1 MAREVK
7 LTKAGYERLMQQLE
21 RERERLQEATKI
33 LQELM
38 ESSDDY
44 DDSGLEAAKQEKAR
58 IEARIDSLEDILSRA
73 VILEEGS
80 GEVIGLGSVVE
91 LEDPLSGERLSVQV
105 VSPAEANVLDTPMK
119 ISDASPMGK
128 ALLGHRVG
136 DVLFCGDTL
145 FAGSCGRTDFVGG
158 SSGQIL
164 QSLNLKPRK
173 LDIVSCPS
181 CGRAQVDVST
191 LPAKATEGLKHLEV
205 PLRVAVMGC
214 VVNGP
219 GEAREADL
227 GVASGNGKGQIF
239 VKGEVIKTVPEEDI
253 VETLLAEARR
263 IADEMGEVGSPQVSV
278 S

>member
-7 LTKAGYERLMQQLE
+7 LTKAGYERLMQQLLQ
-21 RERERLQEATKI
+21 ERERLQEATRI

-73 VILEEGS
+73 VIIEEAAT
-80 GEVIGLGSVVE
+80 EVIGLGSVVE

-136 DVLFCGDTL
+136 DVLSLDTPKGKRE
-145 FAGSCGRTDFVGG
+145 F
-158 SSGQIL
+158 
-164 QSLNLKPRK
+164 
-173 LDIVSCPS
+173 
-181 CGRAQVDVST
+181 
-191 LPAKATEGLKHLEV
+191 
-205 PLRVAVMGC
+205 RV
-214 VVNGP
+214 
-219 GEAREADL
+219 
-227 GVASGNGKGQIF
+227 VAIHG
-239 VKGEVIKTVPEEDI
+239 
-253 VETLLAEARR
+253 
-263 IADEMGEVGSPQVSV
+263 
-278 S
+278 

>member
-7 LTKAGYERLMQQLE
+7 LTKAGYERLMQQLMQ
-21 RERERLQEATKI
+21 ERERLQQATQI

-58 IEARIDSLEDILSRA
+58 IEARIDSLEDVLSRA

-105 VSPAEANVLDTPMK
+105 VSPAEANVLEVPMK

-136 DVLFCGDTL
+136 DVLSLDT
-145 FAGSCGRTDFVGG
+145 
-158 SSGQIL
+158 
-164 QSLNLKPRK
+164 PRGK
-173 LDIVSCPS
+173 KEFRV
-181 CGRAQVDVST
+181 
-191 LPAKATEGLKHLEV
+191 
-205 PLRVAVMGC
+205 VAVHG
-214 VVNGP
+214 
-219 GEAREADL
+219 
-227 GVASGNGKGQIF
+227 
-239 VKGEVIKTVPEEDI
+239 
-253 VETLLAEARR
+253 
-263 IADEMGEVGSPQVSV
+263 
-278 S
+278 

>member
-80 GEVIGLGSVVE
+80 GEVIGLGSVGEV
-91 LEDPLSGERLSVQV
+91 EDPHSGERLYVQA
-105 VSPAEANVLDTPMK
+105 VSPAEATVLDTPMK

-136 DVLFCGDTL
+136 DVLSLDTPK
-145 FAGSCGRTDFVGG
+145 GRREF
-158 SSGQIL
+158 
-164 QSLNLKPRK
+164 
-173 LDIVSCPS
+173 
-181 CGRAQVDVST
+181 
-191 LPAKATEGLKHLEV
+191 
-205 PLRVAVMGC
+205 RV
-214 VVNGP
+214 
-219 GEAREADL
+219 
-227 GVASGNGKGQIF
+227 VAIHG
-239 VKGEVIKTVPEEDI
+239 
-253 VETLLAEARR
+253 
-263 IADEMGEVGSPQVSV
+263 
-278 S
+278 

>member
-1 MAREVK
+1 
-7 LTKAGYERLMQQLE
+7 
-21 RERERLQEATKI
+21 
-33 LQELM
+33 M

-136 DVLFCGDTL
+136 DVLSLDTPKGKRE
-145 FAGSCGRTDFVGG
+145 F
-158 SSGQIL
+158 
-164 QSLNLKPRK
+164 
-173 LDIVSCPS
+173 
-181 CGRAQVDVST
+181 
-191 LPAKATEGLKHLEV
+191 
-205 PLRVAVMGC
+205 RV
-214 VVNGP
+214 
-219 GEAREADL
+219 
-227 GVASGNGKGQIF
+227 VAIHG
-239 VKGEVIKTVPEEDI
+239 
-253 VETLLAEARR
+253 
-263 IADEMGEVGSPQVSV
+263 
-278 S
+278 

>member
-91 LEDPLSGERLSVQV
+91 LEDPLSGGRRSGQV
-105 VSPAEANVLDTPMK
+105 ASPAGANVPDTPMMS
-119 ISDASPMGK
+119 SDASPMGK

-136 DVLFCGDTL
+136 DVLSLDTPKGKRE
-145 FAGSCGRTDFVGG
+145 F
-158 SSGQIL
+158 
-164 QSLNLKPRK
+164 
-173 LDIVSCPS
+173 
-181 CGRAQVDVST
+181 
-191 LPAKATEGLKHLEV
+191 
-205 PLRVAVMGC
+205 RV
-214 VVNGP
+214 
-219 GEAREADL
+219 
-227 GVASGNGKGQIF
+227 VAIHG
-239 VKGEVIKTVPEEDI
+239 
-253 VETLLAEARR
+253 
-263 IADEMGEVGSPQVSV
+263 
-278 S
+278 